1 MILSCFDDI
10 CPANDGHRDRGW
22 GPVFARDTVQSSHD
36 EFKDLYTIL
45 EGLGRWWMENLVK

>member
-1 MILSCFDDI
+1 MILSCFNDI

-45 EGLGRWWMENLVK
+45 EGLGRWGMENLVK